1 MTIVSANGPGFEW
14 DAECD
19 VGSTGPD
26 PDGWMSDGYVPNVRG
41 ARMHDDAH
49 HSLSLGTLTSHKGT
63 IEACLVTRIA
73 IQ

>member
-1 MTIVSANGPGFEW
+1 M

-26 PDGWMSDGYVPNVRG
+26 PDGWMSDGDVPNVRG
-41 ARMHDDAH
+41 TRMHDHAH
-49 HSLSLGTLTSHKGT
+49 HSLSLGTLRSHNGT
-63 IEACLVTRIA
+63 NEGCVVTRIV